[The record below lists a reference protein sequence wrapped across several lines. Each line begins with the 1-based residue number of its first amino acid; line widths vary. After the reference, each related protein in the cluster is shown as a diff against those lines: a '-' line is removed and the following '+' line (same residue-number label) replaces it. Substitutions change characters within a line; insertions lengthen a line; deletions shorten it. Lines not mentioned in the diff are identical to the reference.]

1 MNRQRDF
8 KAAGVGLVTAI
19 LTAALML
26 MAIKQG
32 LSPLPEP
39 LGLAFA
45 EAILGTTLPK
55 PVGFAF
61 HAAWV
66 ILWTLVYVRLSPG
79 IRFSHA
85 LYLAAALWLSALV
98 IFMPIAGWGFLG
110 LDVTPKLIVAA
121 IIPHLLFAVFIWSG
135 CRLLRLAKPVSTAH

>member
-1 MNRQRDF
+1 MDTQRDL
-8 KAAGVGLVTAI
+8 KAAGVGLITAI
-19 LTAALML
+19 ITAVLML
-26 MAIKQG
+26 LAIRAG
-32 LSPLPEP
+32 ISPLPEP

-45 EAILGTTLPK
+45 EAILGATLPK

-66 ILWTLVYVRLSPG
+66 ILWTLIYVRLSPA
-79 IRFSHA
+79 IRLSHA
-85 LYLAAALWLSALV
+85 LYLAAALWASALA

-121 IIPHLLFAVFIWSG
+121 IVPHALFAVFIWGGSRLIGLAESG
-135 CRLLRLAKPVSTAH
+135 R

>member
-1 MNRQRDF
+1 MNPQRDL

-19 LTAALML
+19 VTAALML

-32 LSPLPEP
+32 ISPLPEP

-66 ILWTLVYVRLSPG
+66 IVWTLVYVRVSPG
-79 IRFSHA
+79 VQFMHA
-85 LYLAAALWLSALV
+85 LYLAAALWASALL

-110 LDVTPKLIVAA
+110 LGVTPKLIVAA
-121 IIPHLLFAVFIWSG
+121 IVPHLLFAVFIWGGSK
-135 CRLLRLAKPVSTAH
+135 LAGLAEPAR

>member
-1 MNRQRDF
+1 MNSQRDL

-19 LTAALML
+19 LTAVLML
-26 MAIKQG
+26 LAIRSG

-66 ILWTLVYVRLSPG
+66 ILWTLVYIRISPT

-85 LYLAAALWLSALV
+85 LYLAAALWLSALI

-110 LDVTPKLIVAA
+110 LGVTPKLIVAA
-121 IIPHLLFAVFIWSG
+121 IIPHLLFAIFIWGGS
-135 CRLLRLAKPVSTAH
+135 RLIGLTEPA

>member
-1 MNRQRDF
+1 MDTARIL
-8 KAAGVGLVTAI
+8 KAAGVGLVTAVI
-19 LTAALML
+19 TAMLML
-26 MAIKQG
+26 VAIKQG
-32 LSPLPEP
+32 ISPLPEP

-79 IRFSHA
+79 IRLSHA
-85 LYLAAALWLSALV
+85 LYLGAALWASALV

-110 LDVTPKLIVAA
+110 LGVTPKLIVAA
-121 IIPHLLFAVFIWSG
+121 IVPHVLFAVFIWGG
-135 CRLLRLAKPVSTAH
+135 CRLLGMAGTAR

>member
-1 MNRQRDF
+1 MNLQRDL
-8 KAAGVGLVTAI
+8 KAGGVGLVTAI
-19 LTAALML
+19 LTAVLML

-32 LSPLPEP
+32 ISPLPEP

-55 PVGFAF
+55 PVGFIF

-66 ILWTLVYVRLSPG
+66 ILWTLVYVRLSPA

-85 LYLAAALWLSALV
+85 LYLAAALWASALV

-110 LDVTPKLIVAA
+110 LAVTPKLIVAA
-121 IIPHLLFAVFIWSG
+121 IIPHLLFAVFIWTGSKLVG
-135 CRLLRLAKPVSTAH
+135 LAEATR

>member
-1 MNRQRDF
+1 MNLQRDL
-8 KAAGVGLVTAI
+8 KAGAVGLVTAI
-19 LTAALML
+19 LTASLML

-32 LSPLPEP
+32 ISPLPEP

-66 ILWTLVYVRLSPG
+66 ILWTLVYVRLSPA
-79 IRFSHA
+79 IQFTHA
-85 LYLAAALWLSALV
+85 LYLGAALWASALV

-110 LDVTPKLIVAA
+110 LGVTPKLIVAA
-121 IIPHLLFAVFIWSG
+121 IIPHLLFAVFIWGGSK
-135 CRLLRLAKPVSTAH
+135 LARLAEPGR